1 MRRHA
6 LRRGPAARSAAAVS
20 PAAAALL
27 PMLLAGLLAGAG
39 SVAGAGPSAASPTAS
54 PTTSPTASPA
64 AAPPPAQPLPEPP
77 LTCLSAGA
85 GSWRDGALLIEAPIT
100 RGIWPGTDGER
111 AGIEVE
117 VIGPTGQQ
125 APAASGRVLQQVGLK
140 LRAQDPCNV
149 LYVMWPA
156 APATGLRVLVKA
168 NEGRSAFAQCGAKG
182 YATLRPDATAGFA
195 PLRAGEP
202 RRLEAFIADRHL
214 SVAIDGHTVWSG
226 AIGAAAAALAGP
238 AGFRTDNLRVQLRA
252 FGLGPIDN
260 ALPSPP
266 PASAGATRCL
276 PPPPPPNPAPTPAP
290 R

>member
-1 MRRHA
+1 MPTLSRPKRRPEA
-6 LRRGPAARSAAAVS
+6 RRGPAARSAAAAA

-39 SVAGAGPSAASPTAS
+39 SVAGAEPSGASPA
-54 PTTSPTASPA
+54 ASPA
-64 AAPPPAQPLPEPP
+64 AAPASAQPLTEPP

-85 GSWRDGALLIEAPIT
+85 GSWRDGALAIEAPIT
-100 RGIWPGTDGER
+100 RGVWPGTDGER

-117 VIGPTGQQ
+117 VLGPTGQQ

-156 APATGLRVLVKA
+156 APATGLRILVKA

-182 YATLRPDATAGFA
+182 YATIRPDSTAPFA

-202 RRLEAFIADRHL
+202 RRMEAAITGGQL

-226 AIGAAAAALAGP
+226 TIGAAAAALAGP
-238 AGFRTDNLRVQLRA
+238 AGFRVDNLRVQLRA
-252 FGLGPIDN
+252 FGLAPVDN